1 LAEPRHWPALVVRA
15 AAVDD
20 SGELDGLVT
29 LALDEC
35 QPLAIEDLT
44 PLPLPPGGL
53 WDPTAPPAPEPPPA
67 PLAWRLCFKDDADR
81 TRAAAALAALGRD
94 LTLEAVDLPDEDW
107 VARSQQALPAI
118 TAGRFI
124 VAPPWDLPTAVPAGQ
139 QLIVI
144 EPSMGFGTGHHA
156 TTRLCLR
163 ALGALDVTGR
173 RVLDIGTGSGV
184 LALAAAASGAVE
196 VVGVDIDDDAVAAA
210 RRSAVLNPELPA
222 VEFRSG
228 DIAALGAP
236 VDLVLANLTGAMLTR
251 SADYLAHAVVPGGL
265 LVVSGFMDD
274 ERDAV
279 ETALTGF
286 AVEAR
291 FDEDGWCAATLR
303 RLQNRAPAS

>member
-1 LAEPRHWPALVVRA
+1 LAESRHWPALVVRA
-15 AAVDD
+15 AVIDE

-29 LALDEC
+29 LALDGC

-81 TRAAAALAALGRD
+81 ASAAAALTALGRD
-94 LTLEAVDLPDEDW
+94 LTLEVMDLPDDDW
-107 VARSQQALPAI
+107 VARSQQALPAV
-118 TAGRFI
+118 TAGRFVI
-124 VAPPWDLPTAVPAGQ
+124 APPWDLPDPVPAGQ

-163 ALGALDVTGR
+163 ALGALDVAGLR
-173 RVLDIGTGSGV
+173 ALDIGTGSGV
-184 LALAAAASGAVE
+184 LALAAAASGAVP
-196 VVGVDIDDDAVAAA
+196 VVGIDIDDDAVAAA
-210 RRSAVLNPELPA
+210 RRSAALNPDVAA
-222 VEFRSG
+222 VDFRAG

-251 SADYLAHAVVPGGL
+251 SADYLARAVVPGGL
-265 LVVSGFMDD
+265 LVISGFMHD
-274 ERDAV
+274 ERDEV
-279 ETALTGF
+279 EAALTAF
-286 AVEAR
+286 AVDAR
-291 FDEDGWCAATLR
+291 VDEDGWCAATLR
-303 RLQNRAPAS
+303 RRQD

>member
-1 LAEPRHWPALVVRA
+1 LAESRHWPALVVRA
-15 AAVDD
+15 AAVDE

-29 LALDEC
+29 LALDGC

-67 PLAWRLCFKDDADR
+67 PLAWRVCFKDDADR
-81 TRAAAALAALGRD
+81 LLAAAALTALGRD
-94 LTLEAVDLPDEDW
+94 LSLEAMDLPDHDW
-107 VARSQQALPAI
+107 VARSQQALPAVS
-118 TAGRFI
+118 AGRFV
-124 VAPPWDLPTAVPAGQ
+124 VAPPWDIPDPVPAGQ

-163 ALGALDVTGR
+163 ALSELDVTGLR
-173 RVLDIGTGSGV
+173 TLDIGTGSGV
-184 LALAAAASGAVE
+184 LALAAAASGAVS
-196 VVGVDIDDDAVAAA
+196 VDGVDIDDDAIAAA
-210 RRSAVLNPELPA
+210 RRSAALNPRVPA
-222 VEFRSG
+222 VDFHTG

-251 SADYLAHAVVPGGL
+251 STVYLARTVVPRGL
-265 LVVSGFMDD
+265 LIISGFMHD
-274 ERDAV
+274 ERNEV
-279 ETALTGF
+279 EAALSAF

-291 FDEDGWCAATLR
+291 YDEDGWCAATLR
-303 RLQNRAPAS
+303 RREN

>member
-1 LAEPRHWPALVVRA
+1 LAEPRRWPALVVRA
-15 AAVDD
+15 PAVDATGD
-20 SGELDGLVT
+20 LDGLVT
-29 LALDEC
+29 LALDDC

-53 WDPTAPPAPEPPPA
+53 WDPTAPPVPEPPPA
-67 PLAWRLCFKDDADR
+67 PLAWRLCFRDDADR
-81 TRAAAALAALGRD
+81 AHATAALAALGCD
-94 LTLEAVDLPDEDW
+94 LTIEAMDLPDDDW
-107 VARSQQALPAI
+107 VARSQQALPSI

-124 VAPPWDLPTAVPAGQ
+124 VAPPWDLPNPVPTGQ

-163 ALGALDVTGR
+163 ALGALDVAGLR
-173 RVLDIGTGSGV
+173 ALDIGTGSGV

-210 RRSAVLNPELPA
+210 RRSATLNPSVPA
-222 VEFRSG
+222 VEFRTG
-228 DIAALGAP
+228 DIAALGDP

-251 SADYLAHAVVPGGL
+251 SADYLERAVAPGGRL
-265 LVVSGFMDD
+265 IVSGFMDD

-279 ETALTGF
+279 ETALTAF
-286 AVEAR
+286 ALETR
-291 FDEDGWCAATLR
+291 LDEDGWCAATLR
-303 RLQNRAPAS
+303 RHSEVSR

>member
-15 AAVDD
+15 ATVDD

-35 QPLAIEDLT
+35 QPLAIEDLA

-53 WDPTAPPAPEPPPA
+53 WDPTAPPTLAPPAA

-81 TRAAAALAALGRD
+81 TRATAALRALGRD
-94 LTLEAVDLPDEDW
+94 LTLEAMDLPDDDW
-107 VARSQQALPAI
+107 VARSQRALPAI

-124 VAPPWDLPTAVPAGQ
+124 VAPPWDIPTPVPAGQ

-163 ALGALDVTGR
+163 ALGALDITGR
-173 RVLDIGTGSGV
+173 QVLDIGTGSGV
-184 LALAAAASGAVE
+184 LALAAAASGAAAVI
-196 VVGVDIDDDAVAAA
+196 GVDIDDDAVAAA
-210 RRSAVLNPELPA
+210 RRSAELNPGVPA
-222 VEFRSG
+222 VDFRTG

-251 SADYLAHAVVPGGL
+251 STDYLAGAVVPGGR
-265 LVVSGFMDD
+265 LVVSGFMED

-279 ETALTGF
+279 EAALSSF
-286 AVEAR
+286 AAESR
-291 FDEDGWCAATLR
+291 LDEDGWCAATLR
-303 RLQNRAPAS
+303 RHSEINR

>member
-1 LAEPRHWPALVVRA
+1 MAEPRHWPALVVRA

-29 LALDEC
+29 LALDGC

-81 TRAAAALAALGRD
+81 TLAATALTALGRD
-94 LTLEAVDLPDEDW
+94 LTLEVMDLPDDDW
-107 VARSQQALPAI
+107 VARSQQALPAV
-118 TAGRFI
+118 TAGRFVI
-124 VAPPWDLPTAVPAGQ
+124 APPWDLPDPLPAGQ

-163 ALGALDVTGR
+163 ALGALDVAGLR
-173 RVLDIGTGSGV
+173 ALDIGTGSGV
-184 LALAAAASGAVE
+184 LALAAAASGAVS
-196 VVGVDIDDDAVAAA
+196 VVGVDIDDDAIAAA
-210 RRSAVLNPELPA
+210 RRSAALNPDVPA
-222 VEFRSG
+222 VDFRVG

-251 SADYLAHAVVPGGL
+251 SADHLARAVVPGGL
-265 LVVSGFMDD
+265 LIISGFMHD
-274 ERDAV
+274 ERDEV
-279 ETALTGF
+279 EAGLSAF

-291 FDEDGWCAATLR
+291 VDEDGWWAATLR
-303 RLQNRAPAS
+303 RRQD

>member
-15 AAVDD
+15 AAIDD
-20 SGELDGLVT
+20 TGELDGLVT

-53 WDPTAPPAPEPPPA
+53 WDPTAPPAPEPPPV

-81 TRAAAALAALGRD
+81 TRATAALTALGRD
-94 LTLEAVDLPDEDW
+94 LVLEAADLPDDDW
-107 VARSQQALPAI
+107 VARSQQALPSI

-124 VAPPWDLPTAVPAGQ
+124 VAPPWDIPNPVPDGQ

-163 ALGALDVTGR
+163 ALGTLDVTGL

-184 LALAAAASGAVE
+184 LALAAAASGAAAVT
-196 VVGVDIDDDAVAAA
+196 GIDIDDDAVAAA
-210 RRSAVLNPELPA
+210 RRSAALNPDVPA
-222 VEFRSG
+222 IEFRTG

-236 VDLVLANLTGAMLTR
+236 ADLVLANLTGAMLTR
-251 SADYLAHAVVPGGL
+251 SAVVLAGAVAAGGRL
-265 LVVSGFMDD
+265 IVSGFMHD

-286 AVEAR
+286 VVEAR
-291 FDEDGWCAATLR
+291 FDEDGWCAATLGR
-303 RLQNRAPAS
+303 VVA

>member
-1 LAEPRHWPALVVRA
+1 LAEPRHWPALVVRS
-15 AAVDD
+15 AAVDE

-29 LALDEC
+29 LALDGC

-81 TRAAAALAALGRD
+81 LLAAAALTALGRD
-94 LTLEAVDLPDEDW
+94 LSLEAMDLPDDDW
-107 VARSQQALPAI
+107 VARSQQALPAV
-118 TAGRFI
+118 TAGRFVI
-124 VAPPWDLPTAVPAGQ
+124 APPWDIPDAVPTDQ

-163 ALGALDVTGR
+163 ALGDLEVTGLR
-173 RVLDIGTGSGV
+173 ALDIGTGSGV
-184 LALAAAASGAVE
+184 LALAAAASGAVS
-196 VVGVDIDDDAVAAA
+196 VVGVDIDDDAIAAA
-210 RRSAVLNPELPA
+210 RRSAALNPDVPA
-222 VEFRSG
+222 VDFRVG

-251 SADYLAHAVVPGGL
+251 SAGYLARAVVPGGL
-265 LVVSGFMDD
+265 LIISGFMHD
-274 ERDAV
+274 ERNEV
-279 ETALTGF
+279 EAALSAF

-291 FDEDGWCAATLR
+291 VDEDGWCAATLR
-303 RLQNRAPAS
+303 RRN